1 MKAFPNKKF
10 LISNFKICAMSN
22 KKEISSE
29 AAKINIEVTVQQPE
43 TTSDLLKENSTE
55 LVNYIAN
62 LVGNNQ
68 RNPKLICLLCWCQ
81 LTYFQ
86 KQQHLSNHTNYLRTA
101 SYYTEKLT
109 LWSWLSNMATLK
121 NKIR

>member
-1 MKAFPNKKF
+1 
-10 LISNFKICAMSN
+10 MSN

-101 SYYTEKLT
+101 SYYTDKTSFMELAIQYGHFKEQDKVKYFYRIKEKP
-109 LWSWLSNMATLK
+109 ATCTQQ
-121 NKIR
+121 